1 MAIWSSTD
9 AATGSKSSMLGDTPC
24 GAVWRKVDLHL
35 HSPAVG
41 SFRCPNGADLQTEAG
56 RQKIIEAYVSQ
67 MHAAKIDIGAIT
79 DYNGIHSEWFI
90 PNCDQAGKYGITVFP
105 GAEISFSE

>member
-1 MAIWSSTD
+1 
-9 AATGSKSSMLGDTPC
+9 
-24 GAVWRKVDLHL
+24 
-35 HSPAVG
+35 
-41 SFRCPNGADLQTEAG
+41 
-56 RQKIIEAYVSQ
+56 